1 MTELSKKQTEQRAS
15 LGFQGDWHSLHPD
28 TIRYGLTRSTALSNL
43 CQSSSHPSCKPV
55 VRQPSMLS
63 LQLACVQKRRCKLTM
78 LHPQPFF
85 AHFWTASISGSW
97 FHLIWRVVGLFNNF
111 WHADK
116 LLEVLVDIWASGGSL
131 ELVLPILVEGI
142 KEHSMPSCHIAW
154 VCKMQRFVCRD
165 QHSDLFSH
173 FIPWW
178 CLIHLMTQGRPL
190 PCWPCCR
197 FSRCQNCSSHPYS
210 MVAGDPLVDAQL
222 LLSEATEPT

>member
-15 LGFQGDWHSLHPD
+15 LGFQGDWHSGIP
-28 TIRYGLTRSTALSNL
+28 IRFDMVWQDQLPCPTFVNHLPTQAANLLSGSL
-43 CQSSSHPSCKPV
+43 QCFHCSWLVYKSDVASWRCSI
-55 VRQPSMLS
+55 LS
-63 LQLACVQKRRCKLTM
+63 LS
-78 LHPQPFF
+78 LHIF
-85 AHFWTASISGSW
+85 ARFWTASISGSW

-142 KEHSMPSCHIAW
+142 KEHSM
-154 VCKMQRFVCRD
+154 CKMQRFVCRD

-190 PCWPCCR
+190 PCCR

-210 MVAGDPLVDAQL
+210 MVSGDPLVDAQL